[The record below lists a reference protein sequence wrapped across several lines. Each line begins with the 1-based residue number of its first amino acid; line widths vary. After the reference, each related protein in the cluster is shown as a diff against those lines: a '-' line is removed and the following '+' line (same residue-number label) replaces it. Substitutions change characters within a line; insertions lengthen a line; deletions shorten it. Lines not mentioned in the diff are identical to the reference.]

1 MHYYRKQSMET
12 DSVVFY
18 FLTMV
23 TATGIII
30 GLFFRFRYALSD
42 LELKV
47 TGLWTNEN
55 NTMRILIYAL
65 ESHFQGEVVW
75 TKDIDEKILGSGII
89 RNMSLRYFSLGEGTY
104 IDPFTKNQF
113 KFKLK
118 LKNTGRLY
126 LRLFEKSSHSLLKVE
141 EWKQVQ

>member
-1 MHYYRKQSMET
+1 MET
-12 DSVVFY
+12 DSIVIY
-18 FLTMV
+18 FLTIV
-23 TATGIII
+23 TSAGIII
-30 GLFFRFRYALSD
+30 ALFFRFRYALSD
-42 LELKV
+42 LELKI
-47 TGLWTNEN
+47 TGLWSNEN

-65 ESHFQGEVVW
+65 ESQFQGEVVW

-104 IDPFTKNQF
+104 IDPITKNQF

-141 EWKQVQ
+141 EWKQVR